1 MRAFALLF
9 LALIAFGIN
18 SYCATAALPAH
29 WFGDKQEMP
38 SLAPMI
44 EKTSPAVVNIAT
56 HSYVRQQDNPLLNDP
71 FFRRF
76 FNIPEQQHNRKQRR
90 KQSLGSGVIID
101 ARKGL
106 ILTNNHV
113 IKGADEI
120 TVSLHS
126 GRDFTAELVGS
137 DPATDIALIKINAK
151 KLTAIPLA
159 DSDKLRI
166 GDFVVAIGNPF
177 GLGQTVTSGIVSA
190 LGRSGLGIEHYENFI
205 QTDASINPGNSGGA
219 LVNLRGEL
227 IGINTA
233 IFSQGQAA
241 GSVGIGFAIPS
252 NLVQQISDQLLEYGE
267 VQRAHLGVQ
276 MQDITP
282 ELADAFNLKDTR
294 GAVVTL
300 ILPDSAA
307 EKSGLLVGDVILS
320 IDGNQMENAN
330 NLRNDVGLLR
340 VGQTIRL
347 DILRDGN
354 QRTLKATVEKT
365 PPKPSSQAPVHPK
378 LLGATFGDL
387 EESSPYYG
395 KIEGV
400 MTYSVEKGS
409 AAWIV
414 GLRPNDIIISINR
427 TDVDDLATFKK
438 LVRGDQQLLLNLIRN
453 QRGMF
458 LLLR

>member
-1 MRAFALLF
+1 MRILTIVL
-9 LALIAFGIN
+9 LALTVFSIS
-18 SYCATAALPAH
+18 SYCATAALPSH
-29 WFGDKQEMP
+29 WFGNKQEMP

-44 EKTSPAVVNIAT
+44 EDVSPAVVNIAT
-56 HSYVRQQDNPLLNDP
+56 HSYVRQQDNPMLNDP

-76 FNIPEQQHNRKQRR
+76 FNIPDQQTQKQRR
-90 KQSLGSGVIID
+90 KQSLGSGVIIN

-113 IKGADEI
+113 IRGADEI
-120 TVSLHS
+120 TVSLYN
-126 GRDFTAELVGS
+126 GQDYPAKLVGS
-137 DPATDIALIKINAK
+137 DPATDVALIQIKANN
-151 KLTAIPLA
+151 LTALPLA
-159 DSDKLRI
+159 DSDTLRI

-227 IGINTA
+227 VGINTA

-252 NLVQQISDQLLEYGE
+252 NLVQQISDQLLEFGE

-282 ELADAFNLKDTR
+282 ELAEAFDLKDTR

-300 ILPDSAA
+300 IMPDSAA
-307 EKSGLLVGDVILS
+307 EKSGLLVGDVVIA
-320 IDGNQMENAN
+320 IDGNRMENAN

-340 VGQTIRL
+340 IGQTITL
-347 DILRDGN
+347 DILRDGHR
-354 QRTLKATVEKT
+354 RTLKATVETT
-365 PPKPSSQAPVHPK
+365 PQKQTSQAPVHPK

-387 EESSPYYG
+387 EQSSPYYG
-395 KIEGV
+395 KIDGI

-409 AAWIV
+409 AAWIS
-414 GLRPNDIIISINR
+414 GLRPNDIITSINR
-427 TDVDDLATFKK
+427 KEVNDLVSFKER
-438 LVRGDQQLLLNLIRN
+438 VRGNQPLLLNLIRN

>member
-1 MRAFALLF
+1 MRILTIVL
-9 LALIAFGIN
+9 LALTVFSIS
-18 SYCATAALPAH
+18 SYCATAALPSH
-29 WFGDKQEMP
+29 WFGNKQEMP

-44 EKTSPAVVNIAT
+44 EDVSPAVVNIAT
-56 HSYVRQQDNPLLNDP
+56 HSYVRQQDNPMLNDP

-76 FNIPEQQHNRKQRR
+76 FNIPDQQTQKQRR
-90 KQSLGSGVIID
+90 KQSLGSGVIIN

-113 IKGADEI
+113 IRGADEI
-120 TVSLHS
+120 TVSLYN
-126 GRDFTAELVGS
+126 GQDYPAKLVGS
-137 DPATDIALIKINAK
+137 DPATDVALIQIKANN
-151 KLTAIPLA
+151 LTALPLA
-159 DSDKLRI
+159 DSDTLRI

-227 IGINTA
+227 VGINTA

-252 NLVQQISDQLLEYGE
+252 NLVQQISGQLLEFGE

-282 ELADAFNLKDTR
+282 ELAEAFDLKDTR

-300 ILPDSAA
+300 IMPDSAA
-307 EKSGLLVGDVILS
+307 EKSGLLVGDVVIA
-320 IDGNQMENAN
+320 IDGNRMENAN

-340 VGQTIRL
+340 IGQTITL
-347 DILRDGN
+347 DILRDGHR
-354 QRTLKATVEKT
+354 RTLKATVETT
-365 PPKPSSQAPVHPK
+365 PQKQTSQAPVHPK

-387 EESSPYYG
+387 EQSSPYYG
-395 KIEGV
+395 KIDGI

-409 AAWIV
+409 AAWIS
-414 GLRPNDIIISINR
+414 GLRPNDIITSINR
-427 TDVDDLATFKK
+427 KEVNDLVSFKER
-438 LVRGDQQLLLNLIRN
+438 VRGNQPLLLNLIRN